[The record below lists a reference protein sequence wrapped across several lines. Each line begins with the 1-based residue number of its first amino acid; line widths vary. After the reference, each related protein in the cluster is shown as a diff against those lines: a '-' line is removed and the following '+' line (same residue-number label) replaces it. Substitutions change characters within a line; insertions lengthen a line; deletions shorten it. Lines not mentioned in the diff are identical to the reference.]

1 MLLLADVTPLQ
12 LPPLSGMLCPQ
23 RPDLGL
29 YGLPDPLFCSLLLHD
44 LPLCFPL
51 ILALRALLT
60 ELGSEGVEGCCAFS
74 FHLFNF
80 PLLLAL
86 EAFAL
91 SLLGSTEM
99 LLLLRVE
106 LPQEFSL
113 HLLLLPALLLRL
125 QLVLLSQLVRVEEG
139 VL

>member
-1 MLLLADVTPLQ
+1 MRSAST
-12 LPPLSGMLCPQ
+12 S
-23 RPDLGL
+23 
-29 YGLPDPLFCSLLLHD
+29 S
-44 LPLCFPL
+44 
-51 ILALRALLT
+51 I
-60 ELGSEGVEGCCAFS
+60 
-74 FHLFNF
+74 

-113 HLLLLPALLLRL
+113 QLLLLPALLLRL
-125 QLVLLSQLVRVEEG
+125 QLVLLSRLVRVEEG
-139 VL
+139 EL

>member
-1 MLLLADVTPLQ
+1 MI
-12 LPPLSGMLCPQ
+12 C
-23 RPDLGL
+23 R
-29 YGLPDPLFCSLLLHD
+29 
-44 LPLCFPL
+44 CFPL
-51 ILALRALLT
+51 IVALRALPT

-74 FHLFNF
+74 FHLFDF

-86 EAFAL
+86 EALAL

-99 LLLLRVE
+99 LLLLGVE

-125 QLVLLSQLVRVEEG
+125 QLVLLSRLVRVEEG